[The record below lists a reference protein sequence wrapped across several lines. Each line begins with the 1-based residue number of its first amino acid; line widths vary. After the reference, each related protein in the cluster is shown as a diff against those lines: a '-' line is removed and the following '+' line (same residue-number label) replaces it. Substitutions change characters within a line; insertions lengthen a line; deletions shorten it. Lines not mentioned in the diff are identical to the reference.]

1 MGPIWDANSNITWA
15 SKLVGKLMIVHG
27 ELDDNVPPAN
37 SLRLVDALIK
47 ANKNFEFLI
56 IPNANHPVMA
66 VPYFWR
72 RQWDFFVRELL
83 GKVPPAYQMKPYP

>member
-1 MGPIWDANSNITWA
+1 MTSRESDTSDWNEEGNYQF
-15 SKLVGKLMIVHG
+15 VCM
-27 ELDDNVPPAN
+27 
-37 SLRLVDALIK
+37 
-47 ANKNFEFLI
+47 I

-83 GKVPPAYQMKPYP
+83 GKTPPAYQMKPYE